1 MMKASIS
8 KSEILGKV
16 TAPSSKS
23 YTIRGLICAALA
35 NGKSEIVAPLASD
48 DTIAA
53 INVLKKVGVNIRK
66 QKTSWKVEG
75 GVFHAPTSD
84 LFCGDSAATLRFMT
98 AIGAIIPGVCQLT
111 AGPSLSHRP
120 VKVLIDALQML
131 GVKCSRNGDLPPVTV
146 EGGKLKGGTTA
157 LPGNISSQYVSAL
170 LHIAPLATE
179 GMTINLTTPL
189 ESRPYVLMTLDTME
203 GFGITVAFDRHLDTF
218 EVLPQKYKPTKYNV
232 EGDWSSASYLLAL
245 GALAGEVTVN
255 NLDMESLQGDRM
267 LVRFLRDMGALV
279 TTGRNS
285 IIVRQSKLKSI
296 KADLSDC
303 IDLLPTMAVL
313 AVMAEGTSEFIGI
326 ERARIKES
334 DRVAAVKEGLQRM
347 GIRVRDDANRL
358 RITGGKLMGAVIDSK
373 GDHRIA
379 MAFSLLGVVV
389 GKTVINQA
397 ECVAK
402 TYPEFWDVFKN
413 LGGKVEI
420 DGK

>member
-8 KSEILGKV
+8 KSEVLGKT

-35 NGKSEIVAPLASD
+35 NGKSEILAPLASD

-53 INVLKKVGVNIRK
+53 INALKKVGINISK

-75 GVFHAPTSD
+75 GVFHVPTSG

-98 AIGAIIPGVCQLT
+98 AIGAIIPGICHLT
-111 AGPSLSHRP
+111 AGLSLSRRP
-120 VKVLIDALQML
+120 VKVLIDALNML
-131 GVKCSRNGDLPPVTV
+131 GVKCSSNGDFPPVTV
-146 EGGKLKGGTTA
+146 EGGKFKGGITS

-189 ESRPYVLMTLDTME
+189 ESRPYVMMTLDTME
-203 GFGITVAFDRHLDTF
+203 SFGINVAFDGYLDTF
-218 EVLPQKYKPTKYNV
+218 EVSPQKYKPTKYKV

-245 GALAGEVTVN
+245 GALAGEVTVD

-267 LVRFLRDMGALV
+267 LVRFLKDMGSPV

-285 IIVRQSKLKSI
+285 IIVRQAKLKAI

-313 AVMAEGTSEFIGI
+313 AATAEGTSEFTGV
-326 ERARIKES
+326 ERARMKES
-334 DRVAAVKEGLQRM
+334 DRVTAVKEGLQRM

-358 RITGGKLMGAVIDSK
+358 RVTGGKPTGTVIDSK
-373 GDHRIA
+373 SDHRIA
-379 MAFSLLGVVV
+379 MAFSSLGAVV
-389 GKTVINQA
+389 GDTIINQT

-402 TYPEFWDVFKN
+402 TYPEFWEVFKN

>member
-1 MMKASIS
+1 MMKVLIS
-8 KSEILGKV
+8 KSEVLGKV

-35 NGKSEIVAPLASD
+35 NGKSEIMAPLASD

-66 QKTSWKVEG
+66 QKDSWKVEG
-75 GVFHAPTSD
+75 GVFQMPTAD

-98 AIGAIIPGVCQLT
+98 AFGAIIPGVCHLT
-111 AGPSLSHRP
+111 AGPSLSRRP
-120 VKVLIDALQML
+120 VKVLIDALQKL
-131 GVKCSRNGDLPPVTV
+131 GVKCSSSGDLPPVTV
-146 EGGKLKGGTTA
+146 EGGKFRGGITS

-170 LHIAPLATE
+170 LHIAPLAAE

-189 ESRPYVLMTLDTME
+189 ESRPYVMMTLDTMQW
-203 GFGITVAFDRHLDTF
+203 FGITVAFDEHLDTF
-218 EVLPQKYKPTKYNV
+218 EILPQKYKPTKYNV

-267 LVRFLRDMGALV
+267 LVRFLQEMGAFV

-285 IIVRQSKLKSI
+285 IIVRQSKLKAI
-296 KADLSDC
+296 KTDLADC

-313 AVMAEGTSEFIGI
+313 AAMAEGTSEFTGI

-334 DRVAAVKEGLQRM
+334 DRVAAVKEGLERM
-347 GIRVRDDANRL
+347 GIRVIDEGKRL
-358 RITGGKLMGAVIDSK
+358 KITGGKPIGALIDSK

-379 MAFSLLGVVV
+379 MAFSLLGTAA
-389 GKTVINQA
+389 GKTVIERA
-397 ECVAK
+397 ECVGK
-402 TYPEFWDVFKN
+402 TYPEFWEVFKN

-420 DGK
+420 DG